1 MGRACDGCSFH
12 CKHNVTGDGTAPAV
26 IRPVR
31 HPPVSLINT
40 DHAVLSSVPS
50 SFSMTMPGD
59 SAASP
64 LPLWPCGSVPEP
76 PSWPRWPPPG
86 EGPLTTRCCRLAS
99 LITVDQIQTR
109 TNPRICASS
118 PGNEIS
124 QELASLV
131 DHCFNGNRLVRTKTG

>member
-1 MGRACDGCSFH
+1 MFRHSDPGGLVGRACDGCSFH

-50 SFSMTMPGD
+50 SFSVTMPGD

-64 LPLWPCGSVPEP
+64 CTAAAVVAGDGL
-76 PSWPRWPPPG
+76 
-86 EGPLTTRCCRLAS
+86 LTTRCCRLAS